1 MTSDDAEDL
10 VYHQLEDSSHLLH
23 GVIHTNGYGHLL
35 RVNGREGGSKFLS
48 GREIMD
54 FWDRLCTTLR
64 VRLECAP
71 FPIFYFHLYDRA
83 RSLVAVVLHLNI
95 C

>member
-48 GREIMD
+48 GREIID
-54 FWDRLCTTLR
+54 FWDRLCKTLR
-64 VRLECAP
+64 VRLECQISSMFTYMP
-71 FPIFYFHLYDRA
+71 VPQ
-83 RSLVAVVLHLNI
+83 V
-95 C
+95 